1 MPVIN
6 PTKHTFDEFVTEKS
20 KDEPIVVAFTAPWCG
35 PCKQLKPKLAAL
47 ADKWG
52 FTVAVVDAG
61 DEPELAALF
70 GVRAVPTVIT
80 LEAGVPKGRFS
91 GDRTPAALEEYFAD
105 LGLNQTPVRQEFCRL
120 EF

>member
-6 PTKHTFDEFVTEKS
+6 PTKDTFDHFVTEKS
-20 KDEPIVVAFTAPWCG
+20 KDEPVVIAFTASWCG
-35 PCKQLKPKLAAL
+35 PCKSLKPKLAAL
-47 ADKWG
+47 SDKWG

-61 DEPELAALF
+61 DQPELAALF

-91 GDRTPAALEEYFAD
+91 GDRTDAALEDYFGS
-105 LGLNQTPVRQEFCRL
+105 LGLNQSTVKL